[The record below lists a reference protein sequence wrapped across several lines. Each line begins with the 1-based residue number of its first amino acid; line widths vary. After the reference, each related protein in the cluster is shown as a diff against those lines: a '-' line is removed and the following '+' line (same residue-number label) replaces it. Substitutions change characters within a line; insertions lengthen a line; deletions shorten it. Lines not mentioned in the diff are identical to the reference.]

1 MGDSSVQF
9 DLFKSTAD
17 RQLSIR
23 RPQLSPEAPY
33 VTVLTK
39 NVIGVIGVICD

>member
-1 MGDSSVQF
+1 MKIKDKIIEREVHF
-9 DLFKSTAD
+9 EP
-17 RQLSIR
+17 R
-23 RPQLSPEAPY
+23 RVDMARP